1 MSYSYKLKSHP
12 TQSLYAHLTGVRD
25 IALKTHKHHT
35 IKPEIDDFIEIV
47 CMCHD
52 FGKGTTYFQRYIE
65 NEFNG
70 IEKSQDTSSILHSS
84 LALFISPWCF
94 FTIRNPRCFHLSGSI
109 QYVNIAEIGP

>member
-12 TQSLYAHLTGVRD
+12 TQSLYDHLTGVRD

-52 FGKGTTYFQRYIE
+52 FGKGTTYFQRYLE
-65 NEFNG
+65 NDFRWNRKG
-70 IEKSQDTSSILHSS
+70 SWTYFSYVYILDAS
-84 LALFISPWCF
+84 
-94 FTIRNPRCFHLSGSI
+94 R
-109 QYVNIAEIGP
+109 